1 MDIEKALHEAK
12 LLPIITLKNDEAI
25 KNVKVVIEKSDIEIV
40 EVAFRSN
47 LAVKAIEEYSTIEGV
62 IIGAGT
68 VRSVEEAEQAVEA
81 GAQFLVSPGY
91 DSDVVNFAIN
101 NDIPITPGVLTPT
114 EIQKGI
120 SEANLSIFK
129 LFPAELIGGLSAVKA
144 LSGPFYDIQFLPTG
158 GVNEDNF
165 EEFLANDHIIAV
177 GGSFIMN
184 DKVTKREI
192 DEEIERINSLVQRAK
207 KIK

>member
-1 MDIEKALHEAK
+1 MDIKKALEEAK
-12 LLPIITLKNDEAI
+12 LLPIITLENDEAI
-25 KNVKVVIEKSDIEIV
+25 ENVKMLIEESNIEIV

-47 LAVKAIEEYSTIEGV
+47 LAVKAIEKYSTIAGV

-68 VRSVEEAEQAVEA
+68 VRTVKEAKQAVEA

-91 DSDVVNFAIN
+91 DSDVVKFAVS
-101 NDIPITPGVLTPT
+101 NDVPITPGVLTPT
-114 EIQKGI
+114 EIQKGV

-165 EEFLANDHIIAV
+165 EDFLANDHIIAV

-184 DKVTKREI
+184 DKVTKDEI
-192 DEEIERINSLVQRAK
+192 NEEVERINSLVKRAK